1 MNPIGQTF
9 YVSEPSTGVP
19 GVYITQIDVFFQSVS
34 PTYGIEMQIRTTLNG
49 VPTQERLP
57 FASKILYPASITNI
71 PNIFLQNSTNVPYAS
86 SDASVATSFV
96 FDTPVFVQSGLSY
109 AIVLLPLGGNPDYT
123 IWTAE
128 IGGTDTV
135 TNSPIYTNNDT
146 GDLFL
151 SSNDKDWTPI
161 ITEDMKFTIYIANFT
176 SLSGTAV
183 FRTPDED
190 YVELY
195 DINGSFALGEPLY
208 PTNEAMNI
216 AVLNVT
222 GVLGSFNNGD
232 HVYQSNGSSN
242 TATGVVYS
250 SNSSVIKLSNTT
262 GGFSSTYYTTLYN
275 SASVSNAVVTVVS
288 QNASITTSSNT
299 FSVPDSSVFSNGDF
313 IYIST
318 NTGSKTR
325 IFQVTAIPDTKTVAF
340 SNVFISSLA
349 TSDFTDTNCIYGKV
363 LYNGTLHGGLGSL
376 KVFPDFTRIILDNV
390 SSTTSNNFNA
400 AIGNKLVGLFSG
412 ASATV
417 NDIINVRYNQISPNI
432 TNIAPANTGI
442 SWQFTGVKNDPS
454 FTRDPAG
461 INISEGLSNEQ
472 YDYERVVLSRSN
484 ELSAM
489 PVGRTGE
496 RTVQIS
502 ASFNS
507 SNNKISPVIDTL
519 SKVSNFSLNLCS
531 ERYDIEGYYL
541 NVANSSGSF
550 SNGDIITQGSAS
562 GTVRFANSSFI
573 RVTDLEGAIFQANS
587 TPLTD
592 PISGANAII
601 TTAEFYS
608 EVHNNGLFSSSR
620 YISKTVSLAQTSEDI
635 AVYIGAWRPAPSN
648 IIMYIRAKNNQDST
662 DFNNVVYSRM
672 VETSSPS
679 LISSSGNPSDLVEL
693 TYGFPQSINLYTNG
707 VVCNTSSNVVNLFT
721 TSGLNSGQIVYFSDS
736 DQSKFNVRVI
746 SSVVN
751 SSAITLTNNTSFS
764 STNSAF
770 GRIPNLQSVS
780 GVFLNDQN
788 NNIARY
794 VTNNDLVF
802 DGFDQFSVKIVP
814 VSDTTA
820 LVPHV
825 TDLRVIAMQV

>member
-34 PTYGIEMQIRTTLNG
+34 PTYGIELQLRTTLNG

-57 FASKILYPASITNI
+57 FASIILLPTDVN
-71 PNIFLQNSTNVPYAS
+71 PPVAS

-109 AIVLLPLGGNPDYT
+109 AIVLLPLGGNPDYN

-128 IGGTDTV
+128 IGGTDSV

-190 YVELY
+190 YAELY
-195 DINGSFALGEPLY
+195 NINGSFALGEPLY
-208 PTNEAMNI
+208 PTNTAMNI

-232 HVYQSNGSSN
+232 QVYQSNGSSN

-250 SNSSVIKLSNTT
+250 ANSSVIKLSNTT

-325 IFQVTAIPDTKTVAF
+325 LFKVSGIPNSTTVAF
-340 SNVFISSLA
+340 SNVFVSSLA

-400 AIGNKLVGLFSG
+400 AIGNKIVGIFSG

-417 NDIINVRYNQISPNI
+417 HNVINVPYNQISPNI
-432 TNIAPANTGI
+432 TNISPANTGI
-442 SWQFTGVKNDPS
+442 SWQFTGVQNNPS
-454 FTRDPAG
+454 FTPDAFG
-461 INISEGLSNEQ
+461 ININEGLSNEQ
-472 YDYERVVLSRSN
+472 YDFERVVLSRSN

-496 RTVQIS
+496 RTVKIS

-531 ERYDIEGYYL
+531 PSYDLQGYYL
-541 NVANSSGSF
+541 NVSNSTGTFANGNIVTQ
-550 SNGDIITQGSAS
+550 NGAVA
-562 GTVRFANSSFI
+562 TVRFANSSFI
-573 RVTDLEGAIFQANS
+573 RITDVTQGSYFQANS
-587 TPLTD
+587 TPLIDT
-592 PISGANAII
+592 ISGANAVI

-608 EVHNNGLFSSSR
+608 ELHNNGLFSASR

-635 AVYIGAWRPAPSN
+635 VVYIGAWRPAPSN
-648 IIMYIRAKNNQDST
+648 IRMYVRAKNNQDSR
-662 DFNNVVYSRM
+662 DFNNVVYSRLT
-672 VETSSPS
+672 ETSSPS
-679 LISSSGNPSDLVEL
+679 LISSSGNPNDLVEL

-721 TSGLNSGQIVYFSDS
+721 TSGLTSGQIVYLSDS
-736 DQSKFNVRVI
+736 AQSKFNVRVI
-746 SSVVN
+746 SSIVN
-751 SSAITLTNNTSFS
+751 SSAITLTNNTSFN

-770 GRIPNLQSVS
+770 GTIPSLQSVS
-780 GVFLNDQN
+780 GIFLNDQN

-794 VTNNDLVF
+794 VTIDDLVF

-814 VSDTTA
+814 VSNTTA

>member
-57 FASKILYPASITNI
+57 FASKILLPTDLN
-71 PNIFLQNSTNVPYAS
+71 PPVAS

-109 AIVLLPLGGNPDYT
+109 AIVLIPLGGNPDYN

-128 IGGTDTV
+128 IGGTDSV

-151 SSNDKDWTPI
+151 SSNDIDWTPI

-190 YVELY
+190 YIELY
-195 DINGSFALGEPLY
+195 DINGSFFVGEPIY
-208 PTNEAMNI
+208 PANTAMNI

-232 HVYQSNGSSN
+232 QVYQSNGSSN

-250 SNSSVIKLSNTT
+250 ANSSVIKLSNTT

-275 SASVSNAVVTVVS
+275 SASVSNAVVTAVS

-400 AIGNKLVGLFSG
+400 AIGNKLVGIFSG

-432 TNIAPANTGI
+432 TNISPANTGI

-519 SKVSNFSLNLCS
+519 SKVSNFSWNLCS
-531 ERYDIEGYYL
+531 PSYDLQGYYL
-541 NVANSSGSF
+541 NVSNSSGTF
-550 SNGDIITQGSAS
+550 ANGDIVTQGSATA
-562 GTVRFANSSFI
+562 TVRFANSSFI
-573 RVTDLEGAIFQANS
+573 RITDVTQGSYFQANS
-587 TPLTD
+587 TPLIDT
-592 PISGANAII
+592 ITGANAVI

-608 EVHNNGLFSSSR
+608 ELHNNGLFSASR

-635 AVYIGAWRPAPSN
+635 VVYIGAWRPAPSN
-648 IIMYIRAKNNQDST
+648 IRMYVRAKNNQDSR
-662 DFNNVVYSRM
+662 DFNNVVYSRLT
-672 VETSSPS
+672 ETSSPS
-679 LISSSGNPSDLVEL
+679 LISSSGNPNDLVEL
-693 TYGFPQSINLYTNG
+693 TYGFPKSVNLYTNG

-721 TSGLNSGQIVYFSDS
+721 TSGLTSGQIVYLSDS
-736 DQSKFNVRVI
+736 AQSKFNVRVI
-746 SSVVN
+746 SSIVN
-751 SSAITLTNNTSFS
+751 SSAITLTNNTSFN

-770 GRIPNLQSVS
+770 GTIPSLQSVS
-780 GVFLNDQN
+780 GIFLNDQN

-794 VTNNDLVF
+794 VTIDDLVF

-814 VSDTTA
+814 VSNTTA

>member
-57 FASKILYPASITNI
+57 FASKILFPTDVN
-71 PNIFLQNSTNVPYAS
+71 PPVAS

-109 AIVLLPLGGNPDYT
+109 AIVLIPLGGNPDYN

-128 IGGTDTV
+128 IGGTDSV

-190 YVELY
+190 YAELY
-195 DINGSFALGEPLY
+195 NINGSFVLGEPLY
-208 PTNEAMNI
+208 PTNTAMNI

-275 SASVSNAVVTVVS
+275 SVSVSNAVVTVVS

-325 IFQVTAIPDTKTVAF
+325 LFKVSGIPNSTTVAF
-340 SNVFISSLA
+340 SNVFVSSLA

-376 KVFPDFTRIILDNV
+376 KVFPDFTRIIFDDV

-400 AIGNKLVGLFSG
+400 AIGNKIVGIFSG

-417 NDIINVRYNQISPNI
+417 HNVINVPYNQISPNI
-432 TNIAPANTGI
+432 TNISPANTGI

-484 ELSAM
+484 ELTEM

-496 RTVQIS
+496 RTVNIS

-531 ERYDIEGYYL
+531 PSYDLQGYYL
-541 NVANSSGSF
+541 NVSNSTGTF
-550 SNGDIITQGSAS
+550 ANGDIVSQNGAI

-573 RVTDLEGAIFQANS
+573 RITDVTQGSYFQANS
-587 TPLTD
+587 TPLIDT
-592 PISGANAII
+592 ISGANAVI

-608 EVHNNGLFSSSR
+608 ELHNNGLFSASR

-635 AVYIGAWRPAPSN
+635 VVYIGAWRPAPSN
-648 IIMYIRAKNNQDST
+648 IRMYVRAKNNQDSR
-662 DFNNVVYSRM
+662 DFNNVVYSRLT
-672 VETSSPS
+672 ETSSPS
-679 LISSSGNPSDLVEL
+679 LISSSGNPNDLVEL
-693 TYGFPQSINLYTNG
+693 TYGFPQSVNLYTNG
-707 VVCNTSSNVVNLFT
+707 VVCNTSSNVINLFT
-721 TSGLNSGQIVYFSDS
+721 TSGLNTGQIVYFSDS
-736 DQSKFNVRVI
+736 TQSKFNVRVI
-746 SSVVN
+746 SSIVN
-751 SSAITLTNNTSFS
+751 SSAITLTNNTSFN

-770 GRIPNLQSVS
+770 GTIPNLQSIS
-780 GVFLNDQN
+780 GIFLNDQN

-794 VTNNDLVF
+794 VTNTDLVF

-814 VSDTTA
+814 VSNTTA

-825 TDLRVIAMQV
+825 TDLRVIAMQI

>member
-9 YVSEPSTGVP
+9 YVNEPSTGVP

-57 FASKILYPASITNI
+57 FASKILLPTDVN
-71 PNIFLQNSTNVPYAS
+71 PPVAS

-109 AIVLLPLGGNPDYT
+109 AIVLLPLGGNPDYN

-128 IGGTDTV
+128 IGGTDSV

-190 YVELY
+190 YLELY
-195 DINGSFALGEPLY
+195 NLNGTFALGEPLY
-208 PTNEAMNI
+208 PTNTAMNI

-222 GVLGSFNNGD
+222 GVSGTFNNGD
-232 HVYQSNGSSN
+232 YVYQSNGTSN

-262 GGFSSTYYTTLYN
+262 GGFSNTYYPTLFN
-275 SASVSNAVVTVVS
+275 SASVSNAVIGSVS
-288 QNASITTSSNT
+288 QNASISSSSNT
-299 FSVPDSSVFSNGDF
+299 FSVPDSSLFSNGDF

-318 NTGSKTR
+318 SNGAKTR
-325 IFQVTAIPDTKTVAF
+325 IYKVTSEPNSTTVAF
-340 SNVFISSLA
+340 ANVFNSSLA
-349 TSDFTDTNCIYGKV
+349 SSDFSDTNCIYGKI

-400 AIGNKLVGLFSG
+400 AIGNKIVGIFSG

-417 NDIINVRYNQISPNI
+417 HNVINVPYNQISPNI
-432 TNIAPANTGI
+432 TNISPANTAI
-442 SWQFTGVKNDPS
+442 SWQFTGVQNNPS
-454 FTRDPAG
+454 FTPDASG
-461 INISEGLSNEQ
+461 ININEGLSNEQ
-472 YDYERVVLSRSN
+472 YDFERVVLSRSN

-496 RTVQIS
+496 RTVKIS

-531 ERYDIEGYYL
+531 PNYDLQGYYL
-541 NVANSSGSF
+541 NVSNTSGTF
-550 SNGDIITQGSAS
+550 ANGDIVSQNGAI

-573 RVTDLEGAIFQANS
+573 RITDVTQGSYFQANS
-587 TPLTD
+587 TPLIDT
-592 PISGANAII
+592 ISGATATI

-608 EVHNNGLFSSSR
+608 ELHNNGLFSASR

-635 AVYIGAWRPAPSN
+635 MVYIGAWRPAPSN
-648 IIMYIRAKNNQDST
+648 IRMYVRAKNNQDSR
-662 DFNNVVYSRM
+662 DFNDVIYSRL

-679 LISSSGNPSDLVEL
+679 LISSSGNPNDLVEL
-693 TYGFPQSINLYTNG
+693 TYGFPQSINLYTSG
-707 VVCNTSSNVVNLFT
+707 ISCSNTSNVISLFT
-721 TSGLNSGQIVYFSDS
+721 TSGLTTGEIIYLSDS
-736 DQSKFNVRVI
+736 TQSKFNVRVI
-746 SSVVN
+746 SSIVN
-751 SSAITLTNNTSFS
+751 SSAISLTSNPSFS

-770 GRIPNLQSVS
+770 GTIPSLQSVT
-780 GVFLNDQN
+780 GIFLNDQN

-794 VTNNDLVF
+794 VTNTDLVF

-814 VSDTTA
+814 VSNTTA